1 MIVYMWSY
9 HLILKGISIIS
20 DGFMLQ
26 RLLRIIFYKSALLPV
41 CIKVG
46 IH

>member
-9 HLILKGISIIS
+9 HLILKGMSTIS

-26 RLLRIIFYKSALLPV
+26 R
-41 CIKVG
+41 
-46 IH
+46 